1 MATSVHTRI
10 LRNTASLILG
20 RLISRIFLFF
30 LLIYA
35 ARILGVEKYGVFSY
49 AFALVSLF
57 AVSMDLGI
65 SRYIVQQLSRDHT
78 KIPVFM
84 GGSLMIKAVLICCG
98 IVLIM
103 SVGLIM
109 RRDMETMSILI
120 ILAGYV
126 ALDSLTMTF
135 TSIFQAVE
143 RMSYQAI
150 LVSISNIAM
159 SLMGFLFLYLMPN
172 VLLFS
177 SIYLFGGLLRL
188 ILVSWWCIRMY
199 GAPHWVID
207 FGFCRNLLKNGIPFS
222 LVTIFVTIYYY
233 IDTIILSAYSGND
246 IVGYYNAA
254 YRLIEAPLFLVAA
267 FTTAIFPAASK
278 LFIEDRQELKKITT
292 EGFQKTLVFASLI
305 AVVVAFFSD
314 EIVALVYGTK
324 YEQSAAVLSILILS
338 VAIIMPSTILG
349 TTIRAID
356 KQVVSAWVTGIGAA
370 LNIVLNVIFI
380 PRYSLLGAA
389 WTTVFTELFVIITY
403 AVLIWRYIGPIFEVG
418 YFLRY
423 SVICSCVI
431 AFLYFT
437 VNFGVWVQLFCLGIF
452 LCPLLLLL
460 GIVKLDELKELINIF
475 FVRKRS
481 SS

>member
-10 LRNTASLILG
+10 LRNTASLTLG

-30 LLIYA
+30 LMIYA
-35 ARILGVEKYGVFSY
+35 ARVLGVEKYGVFSY
-49 AFALVSLF
+49 AFALVGLF

-65 SRYIVQQLSRDHT
+65 SRYSVQQLSRDHT

-84 GGSLMIKAVLICCG
+84 GGSLMVKAVLICFG
-98 IVLIM
+98 LSLIM
-103 SVGLIM
+103 STGLIM
-109 RRDMETMSILI
+109 HRDKETMSILI
-120 ILAGYV
+120 ILASYV

-135 TSIFQAVE
+135 TSVFQAVQ

-150 LVSISNIAM
+150 LVSISNIVM

-177 SIYLFGGLLRL
+177 VIYLFGGLLRL

-207 FGFCRNLLKNGIPFS
+207 FGFCRNLLRKGIPFS

-246 IVGYYNAA
+246 VVGYYSAA
-254 YRLIEAPLFLVAA
+254 YRLLEAPLFLVAA

-278 LFIEDRQELKKITT
+278 LFVENKQHLKSIVSI
-292 EGFQKTLVFASLI
+292 GFQKALVFSSLLSLI
-305 AVVVAFFSD
+305 IAFFSD
-314 EIVALVYGTK
+314 ELIAVLYGTK
-324 YEQSAAVLSILILS
+324 YQQSSVVLSILIFS

-370 LNIVLNVIFI
+370 LNIVLNLIFI
-380 PRYSLLGAA
+380 PRFSLIGAA
-389 WTTVFTELFVIITY
+389 CTTVFTELFVIITY
-403 AVLIWRYIGPIFEVG
+403 AILIWRYVGPIFKVG
-418 YFLRY
+418 FLLRY
-423 SVICSCVI
+423 SLICSFVI

-437 VNFGVWVQLFCLGIF
+437 VNFGLWVQLLCLGIF
-452 LCPLLLLL
+452 LLPLLLLL
-460 GIVKLDELKELINIF
+460 GLVKLDELKGLIEVF
-475 FVRKRS
+475 FVKKRNS
-481 SS
+481 F